1 MTSRTTSS
9 TKIGI
14 LVATMLV
21 SGSANSLLTK
31 YQDMQCVKNCAPGDH
46 HRENFEQP
54 VWQSLNMFIG
64 EMMCLVAFAL
74 QPYFARFRGRSTD
87 AYEPLSQEDDRVSS
101 ETVRPPAVKTSG
113 EDTDRTILPLAGWAK
128 FWFLLPTI
136 CDLTGTTLMNVG
148 LIYTPVSIYQMTRGL
163 LVLWV
168 GIFSVIFLR
177 RKLYAYQWVCLV
189 LVTTG
194 VALVGLAGSLVKKA
208 AAPDDDQGL
217 TLLKRVAVA
226 VANMAGQED
235 PAKVFIGVL
244 FIAGAQIFTASQF
257 VIEEKILATYAVEPL
272 QAVGLEGLFGVLLI
286 IIAMPILHLL
296 FAAKSDYFD
305 IPLGYRQIIND
316 PKIAGISA
324 AICVSIAL
332 FNLSGL
338 SVTRAVSAAAR
349 STIDTCRTLT
359 IWIVS
364 LSLGWEVLIWP
375 YSLLQVAGFALL
387 VYGTFVF
394 NGLVKPLIFAPSAI
408 ALPHEAS
415 LEHTGGLPAAGA
427 EGRVGYDILPENESG
442 TSGSRTPTGR

>member
-1 MTSRTTSS
+1 VS
-9 TKIGI
+9 I
-14 LVATMLV
+14 LTLCWVHP
-21 SGSANSLLTK
+21 SEESLTEALLL
-31 YQDMQCVKNCAPGDH
+31 D
-46 HRENFEQP
+46 
-54 VWQSLNMFIG
+54 SMFIG

-87 AYEPLSQEDDRVSS
+87 VYEPLSQEDDRVSS
-101 ETVRPPAVKTSG
+101 ETVRPPAAKTSG

-208 AAPDDDQGL
+208 VAPDDDEGL

-257 VIEEKILATYAVEPL
+257 VRLAFGRHRRTILVD
-272 QAVGLEGLFGVLLI
+272 
-286 IIAMPILHLL
+286 
-296 FAAKSDYFD
+296 KSMMF
-305 IPLGYRQIIND
+305 GYR
-316 PKIAGISA
+316 
-324 AICVSIAL
+324 
-332 FNLSGL
+332 
-338 SVTRAVSAAAR
+338 
-349 STIDTCRTLT
+349 
-359 IWIVS
+359 S
-364 LSLGWEVLIWP
+364 LKRR
-375 YSLLQVAGFALL
+375 F
-387 VYGTFVF
+387 
-394 NGLVKPLIFAPSAI
+394 
-408 ALPHEAS
+408 
-415 LEHTGGLPAAGA
+415 
-427 EGRVGYDILPENESG
+427 
-442 TSGSRTPTGR
+442 